1 MEGAIHPSST
11 KEQPGLFIATHFR
24 LNPCC
29 MTLFMTL
36 LLPLG
41 FLTIYNLS
49 KVQNTP
55 AIWEARTQWY
65 NIGLG
70 LALSVGSLD
79 AIKLNNQGQCDPCLR
94 EMLSEWLKRRHPRPT
109 WDALAEALRSPSV
122 GYSHLAEEL
131 LLNEMIREES

>member
-1 MEGAIHPSST
+1 MA
-11 KEQPGLFIATHFR
+11 F
-24 LNPCC
+24 
-29 MTLFMTL
+29 FMTL

-41 FLTIYNLS
+41 FLTIYDLS
-49 KVQNTP
+49 KVQNTH
-55 AIWEARTQWY
+55 AVWEARAQWY

-70 LALSVGSLD
+70 LALSAGSLD